1 MVSADALVSVLLGLI
16 GGFLLSLLLMPMLSR
31 LLFGVKPGNGA
42 NYATILAVLLLVSA
56 LAASF
61 PVRRAT
67 SIDPLI
73 ALRYE

>member
-1 MVSADALVSVLLGLI
+1 LV
-16 GGFLLSLLLMPMLSR
+16 
-31 LLFGVKPGNGA
+31 
-42 NYATILAVLLLVSA
+42 VLLLVSA

-67 SIDPLI
+67 RVDPLI

>member
-1 MVSADALVSVLLGLI
+1 M
-16 GGFLLSLLLMPMLSR
+16 
-31 LLFGVKPGNGA
+31 
-42 NYATILAVLLLVSA
+42 NYGIILAVVLLVST

-67 SIDPLI
+67 GIDPLI

>member
-1 MVSADALVSVLLGLI
+1 LVGLI

-31 LLFGVKPGNGA
+31 LLFGVKPGNA
-42 NYATILAVLLLVSA
+42 VNYGIILTVVLLVSA
-56 LAASF
+56 LAAAF

-67 SIDPLI
+67 GIDPLI